1 MPGHSQKNR
10 ESQIMKLGRLAVCA
24 SAIACLAFSASA
36 ALAADHASHQSA
48 TQDHGSAAP
57 EAKGHSHEACEL
69 HGGQVAMTKA
79 HHFETVFGE
88 DGIRVYRYSAAQ
100 KAELIGG
107 AAGSV
112 TLKFKDGPSRVI
124 PFVSRNAAAEAGDIY
139 FCTMHPDQVK
149 REPGACPLCGM
160 KLVAQSHLYAAVD
173 LRKVEPGTLK
183 ASISIKGLGGDEP
196 EAAFTET
203 FQGAAHH
210 GEHH

>member
-1 MPGHSQKNR
+1 
-10 ESQIMKLGRLAVCA
+10 LALNA
-24 SAIACLAFSASA
+24 NAGS
-36 ALAADHASHQSA
+36 AADHAGHPAA
-48 TQDHGSAAP
+48 THDHGSAAP

-107 AAGSV
+107 AAGTV
-112 TLKFKDGPSRVI
+112 TLKSKDGTSRVI
-124 PFVSRNAAAEAGDIY
+124 PFVSRAADADAGDIY

-149 REPGACPLCGM
+149 REPGSCPLCGM
-160 KLVAQSHLYAAVD
+160 KLVAQGHLYAAVD

-196 EAAFTET
+196 EATFTENY
-203 FQGAAHH
+203 QGAAHH
-210 GEHH
+210 DEHD